1 MSKRKPNVL
10 FILTDDQRAGTIS
23 ALGNSEIHT
32 PNMDRLCSM
41 GTAFTHAYIPGGT
54 TGAVCMPS
62 RAMINFKEPFHILG
76 NGKEIPEEHITMGEN
91 FLAGGYHSCGI
102 GKWHN
107 GPGSYARSFD
117 GGAEIFFGG
126 MWDHWNVPVNDYHA
140 DGVYE
145 KMIAFTPN
153 FTASGNT
160 VEVRAEKI
168 SAGVH
173 STELFTR
180 AAADYIKN
188 YSDDKPF
195 FLYLSLLA
203 PHDPRTMPEK
213 FRGMYRPG
221 TSLCRRTSE
230 CRLSTTAGRQRVGM
244 GRRPTPRPE
253 RIKQHICDY
262 YAMISHIVCLGGL
275 IDTLESKGCWT
286 TQ

>member
-1 MSKRKPNVL
+1 MRPEINTRGLTFAPRRDNILMYIKQEVSHEQKKTECA
-10 FILTDDQRAGTIS
+10 FILTDASAGTIS
-23 ALGNSEIHT
+23 ALGNNPHEY
-32 PNMDRLCSM
+32 DRLCLMAPSRM
-41 GTAFTHAYIPGGT
+41 PTFRRT
-54 TGAVCMPS
+54 TGEVCALP
-62 RAMINFKEPFHILG
+62 AMINSRSLFHILG

-213 FRGMYRPG
+213 FRGMYRPEDITLPPNFSEMPLVNYG
-221 TSLCRRTSE
+221 WSAKGRMRR
-230 CRLSTTAGRQRVGM
+230 L
-244 GRRPTPRPE
+244 RPTPGDP
-253 RIKQHICDY
+253 
-262 YAMISHIVCLGGL
+262 SG
-275 IDTLESKGCWT
+275 
-286 TQ
+286 